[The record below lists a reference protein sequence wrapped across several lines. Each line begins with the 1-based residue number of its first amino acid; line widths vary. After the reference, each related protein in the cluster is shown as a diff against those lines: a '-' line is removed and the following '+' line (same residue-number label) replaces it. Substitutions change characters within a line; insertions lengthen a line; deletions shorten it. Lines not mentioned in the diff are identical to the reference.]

1 MDALNASTDVKR
13 KVPKRTRRLSSRE
26 DSKEEK
32 KPDSAAT
39 TPTTPPVTT
48 AAATSPVAVKPLLK
62 VRDMWWTGRD
72 RDAGSVNVGLSLLC

>member
-32 KPDSAAT
+32 KPEPAT
-39 TPTTPPVTT
+39 TPTTPPAT
-48 AAATSPVAVKPLLK
+48 TSPVAAKPLLK
-62 VRDMWWTGRD
+62 VGPKPGRTGASCDANETGR
-72 RDAGSVNVGLSLLC
+72 ANLP